1 MRIHTNNGSV
11 QDGGN
16 GIVKGNKYSIIEL
29 HSEIECIKPLFDNI
43 ILVNP
48 FENLIIEVHDYG
60 LSDSH
65 TDCKSVCPLKDDT
78 CGCICKD
85 SLSTGENRCRFIYSK
100 TSAYL
105 VISKMI
111 KMLYKDYV
119 LVMIMRLNPAF
130 QFGTHND
137 GEAIESI
144 TKLSSNL
151 VIDPLTKIFNRKY
164 LMDNIDYLIQNS
176 MKQRICLC
184 LACIDIDNF
193 KRFNDTYGHEFGDKV
208 LQNVANTMVSATS
221 VIKEAY
227 NIRIGGDEFVIVGVG
242 IDKQRFKAI
251 MSKLCIMVDSNKLQY
266 KNELVS
272 VKISIGVSE
281 LLSDKIDTY
290 KQLYDTAD
298 GNLYKA
304 KEAGKGCVR

>member
-1 MRIHTNNGSV
+1 
-11 QDGGN
+11 
-16 GIVKGNKYSIIEL
+16 
-29 HSEIECIKPLFDNI
+29 
-43 ILVNP
+43 
-48 FENLIIEVHDYG
+48 
-60 LSDSH
+60 
-65 TDCKSVCPLKDDT
+65 
-78 CGCICKD
+78 
-85 SLSTGENRCRFIYSK
+85 
-100 TSAYL
+100 
-105 VISKMI
+105 
-111 KMLYKDYV
+111 
-119 LVMIMRLNPAF
+119 
-130 QFGTHND
+130 
-137 GEAIESI
+137 
-144 TKLSSNL
+144 
-151 VIDPLTKIFNRKY
+151 
-164 LMDNIDYLIQNS
+164 